1 MRHKPEQSLSSKIA
15 HYLSYKYPDVIYR
28 FDLIADY
35 KMNFKV
41 AMAIKRKYLHRVG
54 YPDLFIAECRDGYGG
69 LYLELKA
76 TNIYKKDGSLRKNE
90 HLEEQA
96 KMHEKLRKSGYR
108 VEFAVGYDEAV
119 RIIDEYLKDER

>member
-1 MRHKPEQSLSSKIA
+1 MRHKPEQSLSSKVA
-15 HYLSYKYPDVIYR
+15 YYLKRQYPKIEFR
-28 FDLIADY
+28 FDLIADF
-35 KMNFKV
+35 KMPMKM

-54 YPDLFIAECRDGYGG
+54 YPDLFIAECRNGYGG

-96 KMHEKLRKSGYR
+96 KMHEKLRKSGYKA
-108 VEFAVGYDEAV
+108 EFAVGYDEAV
-119 RIIDEYLKDER
+119 RIIDEYLRG

>member
-1 MRHKPEQSLSSKIA
+1 MKNEQSLSSKIA
-15 HYLSYKYPDVIYR
+15 HYISYKYPDIVYR

-41 AMAIKRKYLHRVG
+41 AMAIKRRYLHRVG
-54 YPDLFIAECRDGYGG
+54 YPDLFIAKCKNGYGG

-76 TNIYKKDGSLRKNE
+76 TNIYKKDGTLRKDK

-96 KMHEKLRKSGYR
+96 KMHEKLRRDGYK
-108 VEFAVGYDEAV
+108 VEFVVGYDEAV
-119 RIIDEYLKDER
+119 RAIDEYLRE